1 MTLGFI
7 LGVGGAGFIC
17 GVAVM
22 YLVMIRTHRKRVA
35 EANPA
40 ETVAA

>member
-7 LGVGGAGFIC
+7 LGAGGAGFLC

-22 YLVMIRTHRKRVA
+22 YLVMMRTYRKRLA
-35 EANPA
+35 EA
-40 ETVAA
+40 ETPQSA

>member
-7 LGVGGAGFIC
+7 LGVGGAGFLC

-22 YLVMIRTHRKRVA
+22 YLVMMRTMKKRMA
-35 EANPA
+35 EAGTPY
-40 ETVAA
+40 AA